1 MLNICGYTI
10 CKPLEL
16 ISKQALTTGVFPSEW
31 KKGNIVLCYKKGYKQ
46 NLKNYRPV
54 SLAPMCGKI
63 FEMLI
68 FSKMSSFFFLTNN
81 LLAPNK
87 SGWKPSDSC
96 INQLLSMTQ

>member
-16 ISKQALTTGVFPSEW
+16 ISKQALSTGVFPSEW
-31 KKGNIVLCYKKGYKQ
+31 KKGNIVLCYKKGDKQ
-46 NLKNYRPV
+46 NLKNYCPV

-68 FSKMSSFFFLTNN
+68 FSKMSSFFFWLTI
-81 LLAPNK
+81 
-87 SGWKPSDSC
+87 S
-96 INQLLSMTQ
+96 